1 MAETGTSNDQEIDMP
16 DTQQALQV
24 GKKILDLLYKML
36 KGIMTLIKA
45 TGKVSRVVATGV
57 WNTIRWLWRNKFGV
71 AIVAGL
77 GIQYKWVITGLDW
90 VSDKLPDAMKGWMG
104 LEDGESLGAMFGN
117 WSEGTFKA
125 GWDKVIELLKSYEGT
140 NWADTSIDVMGE
152 MIAKAMELVGMA
164 TPVIV
169 EMGVNALQLMQS
181 IGMSVVGG
189 ILSWLF
195 IIGTALN
202 MGDWIYKKA
211 SPMLDYIKG
220 WYAKAKIKDQVV
232 KSVEDEIAELWAK
245 LNNDDESM
253 IGKMPPS
260 NDDLRN
266 KMKGKKESRREKR
279 SRELQEKT
287 ALAAKEYDK
296 MVENNRNIFPLENE
310 QQSESERPKF
320 GISSLIS
327 RMSRSESSD
336 KGSESRKEPDFH
348 STDDVENQRDKIEVP
363 AFLRRQAN

>member
-1 MAETGTSNDQEIDMP
+1 MQTSELGRLQVLAGIIDRYEQYVPVLPEAVLTEEESALFESEWQKLEPQMIQEIDMP
-16 DTQQALQV
+16 NTQQALQV

-36 KGIMTLIKA
+36 KGIMALIKA
-45 TGKVSRVVATGV
+45 TGKVSRVVASGV
-57 WNTIRWLWRNKFGV
+57 WNAIRWLWRNKFGV

-164 TPVIV
+164 TPAIV
-169 EMGVNALQLMQS
+169 EMGANALQVMQTM
-181 IGMSVVGG
+181 GMSVVGG

-202 MGDWIYKKA
+202 MGDWIYKKS

-232 KSVEDEIAELWAK
+232 KSVEDEIA
-245 LNNDDESM
+245 DEPRM
-253 IGKMPPS
+253 KQLGPIPS
-260 NDDLRN
+260 GYEYIDSVV
-266 KMKGKKESRREKR
+266 KGKTE
-279 SRELQEKT
+279 T
-287 ALAAKEYDK
+287 
-296 MVENNRNIFPLENE
+296 
-310 QQSESERPKF
+310 
-320 GISSLIS
+320 
-327 RMSRSESSD
+327 
-336 KGSESRKEPDFH
+336 
-348 STDDVENQRDKIEVP
+348 
-363 AFLRRQAN
+363 